1 MFMSEQDS
9 DNSDDY
15 SNTNIHCCDQ
25 CKDQSEIYEK
35 KRKTCDMKH

>member
-9 DNSDDY
+9 DDY
-15 SNTNIHCCDQ
+15 SNTNNDHCCDQ
-25 CKDQSEIYEK
+25 CNDQSEIYEK